1 MSKRRVLVIATT
13 FPRWNGDSEPRFIL
27 DFAKSLLPYADVT
40 VLVPSSPGALD
51 KEVMEGVK
59 VERFHYFPVHEK
71 ETLTAPGA
79 MVSRIKEDK
88 KRGLLLPFFYKAFIR
103 EIQNRIGTFDVLHAN
118 WVIPGG
124 YVAYQAL
131 KMTNVPYVITC
142 HGSDINS
149 LNNSVFINM
158 KKKAL
163 ANAWG
168 VTTVSSD
175 LMSNTLKLYPHR
187 KNAVISMGV
196 DVSKFGE
203 QHRKDNYFKQNGKKV
218 ALFVGRLVGVKG
230 TEYAI
235 RAMEHIPNTRL
246 VIVGDGELKKELKK
260 LASWLK
266 DKLAAVNSDIV
277 FAGAKTHDKL
287 KTIYASADVLV
298 MPSVT
303 AEAKEGFGIVLL
315 EAASSKLPI
324 VASNSGGIPTL
335 IKDGENGLL
344 TEERDVEGI
353 AEAINKVFN
362 DSALRDK
369 LTENAYKTALEYDY
383 SVIGRKY
390 AEFMRLV

>member
-1 MSKRRVLVIATT
+1 MIATT

-158 KKKAL
+158 KKRHL
-163 ANAWG
+163 Q
-168 VTTVSSD
+168 
-175 LMSNTLKLYPHR
+175 MH
-187 KNAVISMGV
+187 
-196 DVSKFGE
+196 GE
-203 QHRKDNYFKQNGKKV
+203 
-218 ALFVGRLVGVKG
+218 
-230 TEYAI
+230 
-235 RAMEHIPNTRL
+235 
-246 VIVGDGELKKELKK
+246 
-260 LASWLK
+260 
-266 DKLAAVNSDIV
+266 
-277 FAGAKTHDKL
+277 
-287 KTIYASADVLV
+287 
-298 MPSVT
+298 
-303 AEAKEGFGIVLL
+303 
-315 EAASSKLPI
+315 
-324 VASNSGGIPTL
+324 
-335 IKDGENGLL
+335 
-344 TEERDVEGI
+344 
-353 AEAINKVFN
+353 
-362 DSALRDK
+362 
-369 LTENAYKTALEYDY
+369 
-383 SVIGRKY
+383 
-390 AEFMRLV
+390 

>member
-118 WVIPGG
+118 WAIPGG
-124 YVAYQAL
+124 YIAYQAL

-230 TEYAI
+230 T
-235 RAMEHIPNTRL
+235 
-246 VIVGDGELKKELKK
+246 
-260 LASWLK
+260 
-266 DKLAAVNSDIV
+266 
-277 FAGAKTHDKL
+277 
-287 KTIYASADVLV
+287 
-298 MPSVT
+298 
-303 AEAKEGFGIVLL
+303 
-315 EAASSKLPI
+315 
-324 VASNSGGIPTL
+324 
-335 IKDGENGLL
+335 
-344 TEERDVEGI
+344 
-353 AEAINKVFN
+353 
-362 DSALRDK
+362 
-369 LTENAYKTALEYDY
+369 
-383 SVIGRKY
+383 
-390 AEFMRLV
+390 